1 MELPA
6 KQNLLHLPNMIF
18 NLVSTLKIGRG
29 QLIIFQP
36 KSATMGPGM
45 AGTDHYLKKPYILNT
60 PTFHAAKGRLLH
72 ASFI

>member
-1 MELPA
+1 
-6 KQNLLHLPNMIF
+6 MIF

-36 KSATMGPGM
+36 ESAAVGPGM
-45 AGTDHYLKKPYILNT
+45 ASTDHYLKKPYMLNI
-60 PTFHAAKGRLLH
+60 PTFHAAPGRLLR